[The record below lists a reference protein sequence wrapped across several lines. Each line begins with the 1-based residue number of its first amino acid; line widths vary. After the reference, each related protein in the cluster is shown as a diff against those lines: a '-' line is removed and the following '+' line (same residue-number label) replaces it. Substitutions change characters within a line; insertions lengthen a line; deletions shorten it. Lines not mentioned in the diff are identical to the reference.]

1 MPHTDTTSSAPSQDN
16 LKLFVSMNGFGTIHI
31 YAMDDHHC
39 MISPYSHHIL
49 ESLLSGI
56 SVTPNSHYL
65 KVISDIPDD
74 IKYEKIIRIQGTTQ
88 GEKSR
93 IFKGFVG
100 PTLQDAVLKLRMALL
115 GETVPTGE

>member
-1 MPHTDTTSSAPSQDN
+1 MNHTDTTSSQNSQDN
-16 LKLFVSMNGFGTIHI
+16 LKYFASINGFGTIHI
-31 YAMDDHHC
+31 YEVYDHGC
-39 MISPYSHHIL
+39 MILPYSHHIV

-74 IKYEKIIRIQGTTQ
+74 IKYEQIIRIKATSQ
-88 GEKSR
+88 GEKSTT
-93 IFKGFVG
+93 FKGFVG

-115 GETVPTGE
+115 GETVPKGE